1 MSAPTLPNWGRVS
14 SKRHSTSSNG
24 ATSPYGDSALV
35 AECQRVATAAP
46 GTRNT
51 TLNAAAFSLAQLVAV
66 GKLDEPVVRR
76 RLEGAAL
83 AAGLERDEIV
93 ATVDSGFSAGLQAPR
108 AAPRSDRLHDAN
120 EALVEGFNQ
129 LDNEGWQSPKRPS
142 WRDQIFTA
150 AALQTMKFPLP
161 QWVIPDLIPEGLTIL
176 AGRPKVGKSWLAF
189 DIAAAVAGGRLCL
202 GSRKPE
208 QGDVLYAALED
219 NPRRLQ
225 RRLDRIF
232 PTFNGRWPERLT
244 LTNAWARLD
253 KGGVQHLKEWADG
266 VASPR
271 LVILDTLAGVKPIR
285 TQQGYELDY
294 AALEGLHRLANDR
307 GFGIVVLHHTRKMEA
322 EDPLDTISGTLGLA
336 GSADTSIVIA
346 RSSQGTTLYVRGRDI
361 EEAEH
366 AISFDKTTCRWA
378 ILGAAADVQRSK
390 ERNAILAA
398 LDEAGEAMSPE
409 AIVTAVGM
417 KRGNVDRLLGKM
429 VTDEEIL
436 KVGRGLYIHP
446 NHATADHR

>member
-1 MSAPTLPNWGRVS
+1 
-14 SKRHSTSSNG
+14 
-24 ATSPYGDSALV
+24 
-35 AECQRVATAAP
+35 
-46 GTRNT
+46 
-51 TLNAAAFSLAQLVAV
+51 
-66 GKLDEPVVRR
+66 
-76 RLEGAAL
+76 
-83 AAGLERDEIV
+83 
-93 ATVDSGFSAGLQAPR
+93 
-108 AAPRSDRLHDAN
+108 
-120 EALVEGFNQ
+120 
-129 LDNEGWQSPKRPS
+129 
-142 WRDQIFTA
+142 
-150 AALQTMKFPLP
+150 
-161 QWVIPDLIPEGLTIL
+161 
-176 AGRPKVGKSWLAF
+176 
-189 DIAAAVAGGRLCL
+189 
-202 GSRKPE
+202 
-208 QGDVLYAALED
+208 
-219 NPRRLQ
+219 
-225 RRLDRIF
+225 
-232 PTFNGRWPERLT
+232 
-244 LTNAWARLD
+244 
-253 KGGVQHLKEWADG
+253 
-266 VASPR
+266 
-271 LVILDTLAGVKPIR
+271 VILDTLAGVKPIR